1 MNKKIKIGTVGNS
14 LVGKTSICRNYLG
27 EEFSPED
34 IVTIGMEKYEKD
46 VEYTKNEKT
55 IKTKIHIYDTTGN
68 ERYEAIMINYIKK
81 CDGVF
86 LVYAINNEKSFNDI
100 ENWIKKMREL
110 IPVDNYPIVL
120 IGNKIDL
127 EIQRVIS
134 KEKGEEIAKKYNFPF
149 YETSAKT
156 GDNINESFECLID
169 LIIQYKEK
177 NPIMDIKEIKEIKE
191 EKVVKIENEKKLK
204 KKTTCCCCKNKN
216 TSNNEDSNNNPN
228 RIEINNKP
236 DITISSDFNDITIP
250 LVTDK
255 D

>member
-1 MNKKIKIGTVGNS
+1 MKKIKIGTVGNS
-14 LVGKTSICRNYLG
+14 LVGKTAISRNYLG

-34 IVTIGMEKYEKD
+34 IVTIGMEKYEKE

-68 ERYEAIMINYIKK
+68 EKYEAIMINYIKK
-81 CDGVF
+81 CDGVL
-86 LVYAINNEKSFNDI
+86 LVYAINEEKSFKDI
-100 ENWIKKMREL
+100 EKWINKMKEL
-110 IPVDNYPIVL
+110 KPVDKYPIVL

-127 EIQRVIS
+127 EKERVIS
-134 KEKGEEIAKKYNFPF
+134 KEKGEEIAKQYNFPF

-169 LIIQYKEK
+169 LIIQYKE
-177 NPIMDIKEIKEIKE
+177 NEIENNEEIKEKKEENE

-204 KKTTCCCCKNKN
+204 KKKTCCCCKNQN
-216 TSNNEDSNNNPN
+216 TSNNEDLDNNPN
-228 RIEINNKP
+228 STIINESNIDEINV
-236 DITISSDFNDITIP
+236 P
-250 LVTDK
+250 LVPNK